1 MASKTN
7 PTSLRLGG
15 VQAHT
20 SNYYSKE
27 SLGACISSDQTIMMH
42 IEAFLKALQCLPGPI
57 SIQRTPG
64 KITIDV
70 LYAKNPLFEDSR
82 PKNRKKNR
90 MIARLPEL
98 NKETNQGCARTF
110 DLQVQNAKLFWAQKA
125 FQTKNTAQCLKTSL
139 ILVSRKNRV
148 LLSLLLDKSVKED
161 AQPILG
167 SKYSTKE
174 KALLAE
180 LDSEYKFIS
189 SPEFIETFTPCV
201 HRLKSIHSSFLQSYA
216 DLKVIT
222 AMSLLVNAEQSRL
235 SLGFRAVQSSLHPQL
250 GLRKS
255 PALLKIVTP
264 SSTLSSTHLFGYV
277 NVAKSGYPS
286 LQKETDFNLVL
297 GSVLVKNKINQNRL
311 NWLKK
316 VKHCPEESS
325 FKSLFPSVLKT
336 GLEGKLGNPSL
347 WKGTS
352 MSSQKKSDSSQSS
365 PKSLPFLHETTGKKK
380 SPSMHSKIPQLST
393 GIMESSVH
401 SSVSTWPLTQAYG
414 GVYSRVFKQG
424 LEHLTNQPVDLR
436 FHKAKDLLSH
446 PTLLT
451 QGIAMAFT
459 QRVSP
464 RAILSKVQTMYRK
477 HSEGLHVESEYVWKS
492 EDVLLRGKLKG
503 LRLKFS
509 GPLGKQGGGKK
520 KTIVKKLGSTPLN
533 TLDAQ
538 IGYAQAVSHTKRGA
552 VGIKVYIHYAPVHQT
567 KSGIPGWSLSA
578 FQGVQ
583 PKIWKDLPVQ
593 SFLPKKSNPY
603 F

>member
-7 PTSLRLGG
+7 PTSLRLES

-20 SNYYSKE
+20 SQYYSKE

-90 MIARLPEL
+90 MIALLPAL
-98 NKETNQGCARTF
+98 NKKTNQGCARMF
-110 DLQVQNAKLFWAQKA
+110 DLQVQNAKFFWAQKA
-125 FQTKNTAQCLKTSL
+125 FQSKNTSQCLKTSL
-139 ILVSRKNRV
+139 FLVSRKNRM
-148 LLSLLLDKSVKED
+148 LLSLLLDTSVKED
-161 AQPILG
+161 VQFFLG
-167 SKYSTKE
+167 SKSK
-174 KALLAE
+174 KALFQE
-180 LDSEYKFIS
+180 LDAEDKVFSQKNINTS
-189 SPEFIETFTPCV
+189 LSCV
-201 HRLKSIHSSFLQSYA
+201 SRFKSMHSSFLQSYA
-216 DLKVIT
+216 HLKVLT
-222 AMSLLVNAEQSRL
+222 ALSLLGNAEQARL

-250 GLRKS
+250 SLRKS
-255 PALLKIVTP
+255 PTLLKIVTP
-264 SSTLSSTHLFGYV
+264 SSTLSSTHLFGYI

-286 LQKETDFNLVL
+286 LKKEVDFNTVL

-311 NWLKK
+311 DWLQK
-316 VKHCPEESS
+316 VKHCFEESS
-325 FKSLFPSVLKT
+325 LKSLFPSVLKT

-352 MSSQKKSDSSQSS
+352 MYTQKKSDASQSS
-365 PKSLPFLHETTGKKK
+365 SFLSLPFLHETIGKKK
-380 SPSMHSKIPQLST
+380 SPSVHAKIPQLST

-401 SSVSTWPLTQAYG
+401 SSVSTWPLTQVYG

-424 LEHLTNQPVDLR
+424 LEHLAHQPIDLR

-446 PTLLT
+446 PSLLA

-459 QRVSP
+459 QRISP
-464 RAILSKVQTMYRK
+464 RAILSKVHTMFRK
-477 HSEGLHVESEYVWKS
+477 HSEGLHLESEHVWKS

-538 IGYAQAVSHTKRGA
+538 IGYAQSVSHTKRGV

-567 KSGIPGWSLSA
+567 KSGISGWSLSA

-593 SFLPKKSNPY
+593 SFLPKKSTSAHY
-603 F
+603 L

>member
-125 FQTKNTAQCLKTSL
+125 FQTKNTEQCLKTSL
-139 ILVSRKNRV
+139 LLVSRKNRV

-161 AQPILG
+161 AQPTLG
-167 SKYSTKE
+167 SKYSKE
-174 KALLAE
+174 KALLQE
-180 LDSEYKFIS
+180 LDSEYKFVS
-189 SPEFIETFTPCV
+189 QKFIKTFTPCV
-201 HRLKSIHSSFLQSYA
+201 HRFKSIHSSFLQSYA
-216 DLKVIT
+216 HLKVMT
-222 AMSLLVNAEQSRL
+222 ALGLLGNAEQSRL

-286 LQKETDFNLVL
+286 LRKETDFNVVL

-311 NWLKK
+311 NWLQK

-347 WKGTS
+347 WKGTG

-365 PKSLPFLHETTGKKK
+365 PKSLPFLHETIGKKK
-380 SPSMHSKIPQLST
+380 SSSVHSKIPQLST

-446 PTLLT
+446 PTLLA

-538 IGYAQAVSHTKRGA
+538 IGYAQTVSHTKRGA

>member
-125 FQTKNTAQCLKTSL
+125 FQTKNTEQCLKTSL
-139 ILVSRKNRV
+139 LLVSRKNRV

-161 AQPILG
+161 AQPTLG
-167 SKYSTKE
+167 SKYSKE
-174 KALLAE
+174 KALLQE
-180 LDSEYKFIS
+180 LDSEYKFVSQKYIK
-189 SPEFIETFTPCV
+189 TFTPCV
-201 HRLKSIHSSFLQSYA
+201 HRFKSIHSSFLQSYA
-216 DLKVIT
+216 HLKVMT
-222 AMSLLVNAEQSRL
+222 ALGLLGNAEQSRL

-286 LQKETDFNLVL
+286 LRKETDFNVVL

-311 NWLKK
+311 NWLQK

-347 WKGTS
+347 WKGTG

-365 PKSLPFLHETTGKKK
+365 PKSLPFLHETIGKKK
-380 SPSMHSKIPQLST
+380 SSSVHSKIPQLST

-446 PTLLT
+446 PTLLA

-538 IGYAQAVSHTKRGA
+538 IGYAQTVSHTKRGA

>member
-15 VQAHT
+15 VQTHT

-189 SPEFIETFTPCV
+189 V
-201 HRLKSIHSSFLQSYA
+201 SYTH
-216 DLKVIT
+216 LTLPTI
-222 AMSLLVNAEQSRL
+222 LLVC
-235 SLGFRAVQSSLHPQL
+235 
-250 GLRKS
+250 
-255 PALLKIVTP
+255 
-264 SSTLSSTHLFGYV
+264 
-277 NVAKSGYPS
+277 
-286 LQKETDFNLVL
+286 TD
-297 GSVLVKNKINQNRL
+297 
-311 NWLKK
+311 
-316 VKHCPEESS
+316 
-325 FKSLFPSVLKT
+325 
-336 GLEGKLGNPSL
+336 
-347 WKGTS
+347 
-352 MSSQKKSDSSQSS
+352 
-365 PKSLPFLHETTGKKK
+365 
-380 SPSMHSKIPQLST
+380 SK
-393 GIMESSVH
+393 
-401 SSVSTWPLTQAYG
+401 
-414 GVYSRVFKQG
+414 
-424 LEHLTNQPVDLR
+424 
-436 FHKAKDLLSH
+436 
-446 PTLLT
+446 
-451 QGIAMAFT
+451 AFT
-459 QRVSP
+459 LVFFSP
-464 RAILSKVQTMYRK
+464 MRI
-477 HSEGLHVESEYVWKS
+477 
-492 EDVLLRGKLKG
+492 
-503 LRLKFS
+503 
-509 GPLGKQGGGKK
+509 
-520 KTIVKKLGSTPLN
+520 
-533 TLDAQ
+533 
-538 IGYAQAVSHTKRGA
+538 
-552 VGIKVYIHYAPVHQT
+552 
-567 KSGIPGWSLSA
+567 
-578 FQGVQ
+578 
-583 PKIWKDLPVQ
+583 
-593 SFLPKKSNPY
+593 
-603 F
+603 

>member
-1 MASKTN
+1 
-7 PTSLRLGG
+7 
-15 VQAHT
+15 
-20 SNYYSKE
+20 
-27 SLGACISSDQTIMMH
+27 
-42 IEAFLKALQCLPGPI
+42 
-57 SIQRTPG
+57 
-64 KITIDV
+64 
-70 LYAKNPLFEDSR
+70 
-82 PKNRKKNR
+82 
-90 MIARLPEL
+90 
-98 NKETNQGCARTF
+98 
-110 DLQVQNAKLFWAQKA
+110 
-125 FQTKNTAQCLKTSL
+125 
-139 ILVSRKNRV
+139 
-148 LLSLLLDKSVKED
+148 VKED
-161 AQPILG
+161 AQPTLG
-167 SKYSTKE
+167 SKYSKE
-174 KALLAE
+174 KALLQE
-180 LDSEYKFIS
+180 LDSEYKFVS
-189 SPEFIETFTPCV
+189 QKFIKTFTPCV
-201 HRLKSIHSSFLQSYA
+201 HRFKSIHSSFLQSYA
-216 DLKVIT
+216 HLKVMT
-222 AMSLLVNAEQSRL
+222 ALGLLGNAEQSRL

-286 LQKETDFNLVL
+286 LRKETDFNVVL

-311 NWLKK
+311 NWLQK

-347 WKGTS
+347 WKGTG

-365 PKSLPFLHETTGKKK
+365 PKSLPFLHETIGKKYSTK
-380 SPSMHSKIPQLST
+380 NSSPSMHSKIPQLST

-446 PTLLT
+446 PTLLA

-538 IGYAQAVSHTKRGA
+538 IGYAQTVSHTKRGA

>member
-161 AQPILG
+161 AQPTL

-189 SPEFIETFTPCV
+189 SPEFIKTFTPCV

-222 AMSLLVNAEQSRL
+222 AMSLLGNAEQSRL

-311 NWLKK
+311 NWLQK

-365 PKSLPFLHETTGKKK
+365 PKSLPFLHETIGKKK
-380 SPSMHSKIPQLST
+380 SSSVHSKIPQLST

-401 SSVSTWPLTQAYG
+401 SPVSTWPLTQAYG

-446 PTLLT
+446 PTLLA

-464 RAILSKVQTMYRK
+464 RAIL
-477 HSEGLHVESEYVWKS
+477 
-492 EDVLLRGKLKG
+492 
-503 LRLKFS
+503 
-509 GPLGKQGGGKK
+509 
-520 KTIVKKLGSTPLN
+520 
-533 TLDAQ
+533 
-538 IGYAQAVSHTKRGA
+538 
-552 VGIKVYIHYAPVHQT
+552 
-567 KSGIPGWSLSA
+567 
-578 FQGVQ
+578 
-583 PKIWKDLPVQ
+583 
-593 SFLPKKSNPY
+593 
-603 F
+603 

>member
-125 FQTKNTAQCLKTSL
+125 FQTKNTEQCLKTSL
-139 ILVSRKNRV
+139 LLVSRKNRV

-161 AQPILG
+161 AQPTLG
-167 SKYSTKE
+167 SKYSKE
-174 KALLAE
+174 KALLQE
-180 LDSEYKFIS
+180 LDSEYKFVS
-189 SPEFIETFTPCV
+189 QKFIKTFTPCV
-201 HRLKSIHSSFLQSYA
+201 HRFKSIHSSFLQSYA
-216 DLKVIT
+216 HLKVMT
-222 AMSLLVNAEQSRL
+222 ALGLLGNAEQSRL

-286 LQKETDFNLVL
+286 LRKETDFNVVL

-347 WKGTS
+347 WKGTG

-365 PKSLPFLHETTGKKK
+365 PKSLPFLHETIGKKK
-380 SPSMHSKIPQLST
+380 SSSVHSKIPQLST

-424 LEHLTNQPVDLR
+424 LEHLANQPVDLR

-446 PTLLT
+446 PTLLA

-538 IGYAQAVSHTKRGA
+538 IGYAQTVSHTKRGA

>member
-125 FQTKNTAQCLKTSL
+125 FQTKNTEQCLKTSL
-139 ILVSRKNRV
+139 LLVSRKNRV

-161 AQPILG
+161 AQPTLG
-167 SKYSTKE
+167 SKYSKE
-174 KALLAE
+174 KALLQE
-180 LDSEYKFIS
+180 LDSEYKFVS
-189 SPEFIETFTPCV
+189 QKFIKTFTPCV
-201 HRLKSIHSSFLQSYA
+201 HRFKSIHSSFLQSYA
-216 DLKVIT
+216 HLKVMT
-222 AMSLLVNAEQSRL
+222 ALGLLGNAEQSRL

-286 LQKETDFNLVL
+286 LRKETDFNVVL

-311 NWLKK
+311 NWLQK

-347 WKGTS
+347 WKGTG

-365 PKSLPFLHETTGKKK
+365 PKSLPFLHETIGKKK
-380 SPSMHSKIPQLST
+380 SSSVHSKIPQLST

-424 LEHLTNQPVDLR
+424 LEHLANQPVDLR

-446 PTLLT
+446 PTLLA

-538 IGYAQAVSHTKRGA
+538 IGYAQTVSHTKRGA